1 MQVFM
6 APRHQIEEKYEKENC
21 KKRAPALGNIR
32 KVLGR
37 NKDINVS
44 KMHFFLGYKGLEC
57 VDQQER
63 NRIWM
68 YYQLKSNI
76 NVYII

>member
-1 MQVFM
+1 MKKKI
-6 APRHQIEEKYEKENC
+6 A
-21 KKRAPALGNIR
+21 KKRAPAPGNIR

-37 NKDINVS
+37 NKDRNVS

-68 YYQLKSNI
+68 YDQLKSNI